1 MEHLTSLLAASDMS
15 IVLAVLNLLYV
26 FAKRSNY
33 ITRLPGDKKQLLL
46 GRLTH
51 LAESWG
57 GKENGFGLAQCCRV
71 KEAGGGRAHLREM
84 CDFRKRAGGFVMMEF
99 VFLER

>member
-1 MEHLTSLLAASDMS
+1 MGVA
-15 IVLAVLNLLYV
+15 
-26 FAKRSNY
+26 RSEQ
-33 ITRLPGDKKQLLL
+33 QLLL

-71 KEAGGGRAHLREM
+71 KEEGGAHHGEM
-84 CDFRKRAGGFVMMEF
+84 RDFGKRGVLFKWNKYV
-99 VFLER
+99 LT

>member
-1 MEHLTSLLAASDMS
+1 MEHLTTLLAASDMS

-33 ITRLPGDKKQLLL
+33 ITRLPGDKKQRLL

-57 GKENGFGLAQCCRV
+57 GKENGFGLAQCCQV
-71 KEAGGGRAHLREM
+71 VEVFVAAGV
-84 CDFRKRAGGFVMMEF
+84 RKLNLLKSFQRFYPC
-99 VFLER
+99 R

>member
-1 MEHLTSLLAASDMS
+1 MEHLTTLLAASDMA

-33 ITRLPGDKKQLLL
+33 ITRLPGDKKQRLL

-57 GKENGFGLAQCCRV
+57 GKENGFGLAQCCQV
-71 KEAGGGRAHLREM
+71 SKNDCWAGSSSFTDWLNALRLVN
-84 CDFRKRAGGFVMMEF
+84 D
-99 VFLER
+99 L